1 LTQSLLIRVSS
12 VCECATGL
20 FLLHSICC
28 VAGLLS
34 SLESVPIFFP
44 AHTRRIPRSQTK
56 AHPMFPCEAFWPRR
70 CLSRRLFSL
79 PIHQE
84 RSGSVSAFLV
94 SARRYLFLP
103 PSQIDGFVLILA
115 PSASSLCSRSRFV
128 SVKSFPLRFPFRCLV
143 LSCW

>member
-44 AHTRRIPRSQTK
+44 AHTRRIPRSQKRTLCFRVK
-56 AHPMFPCEAFWPRR
+56 HFGPGVACQGDYFLYRFTRSARVP
-70 CLSRRLFSL
+70 SL
-79 PIHQE
+79 H
-84 RSGSVSAFLV
+84 SWV